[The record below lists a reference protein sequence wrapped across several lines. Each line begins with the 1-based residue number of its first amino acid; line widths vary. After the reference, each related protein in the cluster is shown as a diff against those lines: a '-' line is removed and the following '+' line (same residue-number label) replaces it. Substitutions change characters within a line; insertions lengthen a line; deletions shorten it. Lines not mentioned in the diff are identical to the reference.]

1 MQMLEEVCLRR
12 RWRVFA
18 AASCVEILLL
28 LLVIWMDWP
37 ACLHL
42 HDHAWHVQKMVLL
55 LLSMLQQQQRVVM
68 LMLMLMLLLKVLV
81 VHSSWARHLVPH

>member
-18 AASCVEILLL
+18 AASSVEILLL
-28 LLVIWMDWP
+28 LVVIWMDWP

-55 LLSMLQQQQRVVM
+55 LLMLQQRVVM
-68 LMLMLMLLLKVLV
+68 LVLMLLLKVLV
-81 VHSSWARHLVPH
+81 VHLSWARHLVPH